1 MAENRFFKEVPNAL
15 VAIGAIM
22 VIFVII
28 IPLPT
33 ALLDFFM
40 ALNLIFSLIILLI
53 VLFVDKP
60 TEFTV
65 FPSLLLVS
73 TIFGLALNVSSTRLI
88 LTYGE
93 KFDGKMIAAFSQ
105 FVIGSTGNQ
114 GLVIGFVVFIILIA
128 VQAFVITKGATRIAE
143 VAARFALDFNNTRSM
158 SIEAEYNA
166 GVITEAEAR
175 KKKEELQRSTDFYG
189 AMDGAS
195 KFVSGNVKIGIFI
208 TVLNIV
214 AGLIVGIVFRQEEF
228 TKAMQMYTRFTIGD
242 GLLAQLPSLFISVA
256 TGLVVTRS
264 ASTGSFGKDITDQF
278 ARNSTVYYIA
288 AITLTVMAVLPG
300 FPSIILIIIAL
311 SLAFL
316 GWRLQTT
323 KVTRAQKEQAAKEA
337 QAASEK
343 AAKTETDDTKAVSPY
358 DDLSLQFGYGLIPL
372 VDEKRGSDLVP
383 RVKRIR
389 KEIAL
394 ETGLVMPVIR
404 MMDAMNLP
412 PDEYCITIQGAEVA
426 RSKIRM
432 GAYLAVNPGNVQDEI
447 PGEPTLD
454 PAFGL
459 PAIWISESNQAAAE
473 RAGYTVIDPPSIIAT
488 HLTQVIK
495 THADDILSRQMVS
508 NILDSA
514 KKLNPIVVEEIQSN
528 DKLTLGDLQTVF
540 KCLLRENV
548 SIRNT
553 TAILETISDYRRIT
567 GDMYLIAEKV
577 RQRLGR
583 QIVQQYLGEDKALR
597 AFMVDSAFF
606 QTVLASR
613 IDTLTGPQPA
623 IDTES
628 KKAWLRAVQNAYN
641 NFNAQFVGIAVILVP
656 EEGRLLIKRLLEYEM
671 PMVPV
676 LSVPEI
682 PKDVSVIGMGNI
694 TPEIQGKL

>member
-1 MAENRFFKEVPNAL
+1 MAENRIFKEAPNAL
-15 VAIGAIM
+15 VAMGAIL

-93 KFDGKMIAAFSQ
+93 KFNGKMIAAFSQ

-514 KKLNPIVVEEIQSN
+514 KKLNPIVVDEIQSN

-553 TAILETISDYRRIT
+553 TAILETIADYRRIT
-567 GDMYLIAEKV
+567 GDMYIIAEKV

-597 AFMVDSAFF
+597 AFMVDSGFF

-694 TPEIQGKL
+694 TPEIQG

>member
-1 MAENRFFKEVPNAL
+1 MAENRIFKEAPNAL
-15 VAIGAIM
+15 VAMGAIL

-323 KVTRAQKEQAAKEA
+323 KVTRAQKEQAAK
-337 QAASEK
+337 
-343 AAKTETDDTKAVSPY
+343 
-358 DDLSLQFGYGLIPL
+358 
-372 VDEKRGSDLVP
+372 
-383 RVKRIR
+383 
-389 KEIAL
+389 
-394 ETGLVMPVIR
+394 
-404 MMDAMNLP
+404 
-412 PDEYCITIQGAEVA
+412 
-426 RSKIRM
+426 
-432 GAYLAVNPGNVQDEI
+432 
-447 PGEPTLD
+447 
-454 PAFGL
+454 
-459 PAIWISESNQAAAE
+459 
-473 RAGYTVIDPPSIIAT
+473 
-488 HLTQVIK
+488 
-495 THADDILSRQMVS
+495 
-508 NILDSA
+508 
-514 KKLNPIVVEEIQSN
+514 
-528 DKLTLGDLQTVF
+528 
-540 KCLLRENV
+540 
-548 SIRNT
+548 
-553 TAILETISDYRRIT
+553 
-567 GDMYLIAEKV
+567 
-577 RQRLGR
+577 
-583 QIVQQYLGEDKALR
+583 
-597 AFMVDSAFF
+597 
-606 QTVLASR
+606 
-613 IDTLTGPQPA
+613 
-623 IDTES
+623 
-628 KKAWLRAVQNAYN
+628 
-641 NFNAQFVGIAVILVP
+641 
-656 EEGRLLIKRLLEYEM
+656 
-671 PMVPV
+671 
-676 LSVPEI
+676 
-682 PKDVSVIGMGNI
+682 
-694 TPEIQGKL
+694 

>member
-1 MAENRFFKEVPNAL
+1 MAENRIFKEAPNAL
-15 VAIGAIM
+15 VAMGAIL
-22 VIFVII
+22 VIFVIV

-514 KKLNPIVVEEIQSN
+514 KKLNPIVVDEIQSN

-567 GDMYLIAEKV
+567 GDMYIIAEKV

-694 TPEIQGKL
+694 TPEIE

>member
-1 MAENRFFKEVPNAL
+1 MAENRMFKEVPNAL

-22 VIFVII
+22 VIFVIV

-53 VLFVDKP
+53 VLFIDKP

-73 TIFGLALNVSSTRLI
+73 TIFGLALNVASTRLI

-93 KFDGKMIAAFSQ
+93 KFDGKMIEAFSK
-105 FVIGSTGNQ
+105 FVIGSSGNQ
-114 GLVIGFVVFIILIA
+114 GLVIGFVIFIILIA

-143 VAARFALDFNNTRSM
+143 VAARFALDFMNTRSM

-166 GVITEAEAR
+166 GIITDAEAR
-175 KKKEELQRSTDFYG
+175 KKKEDLQRSTDFYG

-208 TVLNIV
+208 TIINIV
-214 AGLIVGIVFRQEEF
+214 AGIIIGVWREEGF
-228 TKAMQMYTRFTIGD
+228 INALQMYTRFTIGD

-278 ARNSTVYYIA
+278 SRNSTVYYIA
-288 AITLTVMAVLPG
+288 AITLTVMAILPG
-300 FPSIILIIIAL
+300 FPSIILILIAL

-323 KVTRAQKEQAAKEA
+323 QVTRTQKEKAAKEA
-337 QAASEK
+337 QAASEQ
-343 AAKTETDDTKAVSPY
+343 AAKTESDDTKAVMPL
-358 DDLSLQFGYGLIPL
+358 DDISLQFGYGLIPL
-372 VDEKRGSDLVP
+372 VDEKKGAELLSRI
-383 RVKRIR
+383 KRIR
-389 KEIAL
+389 KEVAL

-404 MMDAMNLP
+404 IVDAMNLS

-488 HLTQVIK
+488 HLTHIIK

-508 NILDSA
+508 NMLESV
-514 KKLNPIVVEEIQSN
+514 KKVNPIVVEEIQSN
-528 DKLTLGDLQTVF
+528 QNITLGDLQTVL

-553 TAILETISDYRRIT
+553 PAILETISDYRRIT
-567 GDMYLIAEKV
+567 GDMYIIAEKV

-641 NFNAQFVGIAVILVP
+641 NFNAQFMGVAVILVP

-682 PKDVSVIGMGNI
+682 PKDVSVIGMGTI
-694 TPEIQGKL
+694 TP

>member
-1 MAENRFFKEVPNAL
+1 MAENRMFKEVPNAL

-22 VIFVII
+22 VIFVIV

-93 KFDGKMIAAFSQ
+93 KFNGKMIAAFSQ

-514 KKLNPIVVEEIQSN
+514 KKLNPIVVDEIQSN

-553 TAILETISDYRRIT
+553 TAILETIADYRRIT
-567 GDMYLIAEKV
+567 GDMYIIAEKV

-641 NFNAQFVGIAVILVP
+641 NFNAQFMGVAVILVP

-682 PKDVSVIGMGNI
+682 PKDISVIGMGTI
-694 TPEIQGKL
+694 TP

>member
-93 KFDGKMIAAFSQ
+93 KFNGKMIAAFSQ
-105 FVIGSTGNQ
+105 FVIGSKGNQ

-175 KKKEELQRSTDFYG
+175 KKKEDLQRSTDFYG

-694 TPEIQGKL
+694 TPEIQ

>member
-1 MAENRFFKEVPNAL
+1 MAENRIFKEAPNAL
-15 VAIGAIM
+15 VAMGAIL

-175 KKKEELQRSTDFYG
+175 KKKEDLQRSTDFYG

-514 KKLNPIVVEEIQSN
+514 KKLNPIVVDEIQSN

-553 TAILETISDYRRIT
+553 TAILETIADYRRIT
-567 GDMYLIAEKV
+567 GDMYIIAEKV

-583 QIVQQYLGEDKALR
+583 QIVQQYLGEDKSLR

-694 TPEIQGKL
+694 TPEIQ

>member
-1 MAENRFFKEVPNAL
+1 MAENRIFKEAPNAL
-15 VAIGAIM
+15 VAMGAIL

-514 KKLNPIVVEEIQSN
+514 KKLNPIVVDEIQSN

-553 TAILETISDYRRIT
+553 TAILETIADYRRIT
-567 GDMYLIAEKV
+567 GDMYIIAEKV

-694 TPEIQGKL
+694 TPEIQ

>member
-93 KFDGKMIAAFSQ
+93 KFNGKMIAAFSQ

-514 KKLNPIVVEEIQSN
+514 KKLNPIVVDEIQSN

-553 TAILETISDYRRIT
+553 TAILETIADYRRIT
-567 GDMYLIAEKV
+567 GDMYIIAEKV

-583 QIVQQYLGEDKALR
+583 QIVQQYLGEDKSLR

-694 TPEIQGKL
+694 TPEIQ

>member
-1 MAENRFFKEVPNAL
+1 MAENRIFKEAPNAL
-15 VAIGAIM
+15 VAMGAIL

-323 KVTRAQKEQAAKEA
+323 KVTRTQKEQAAKEA

-514 KKLNPIVVEEIQSN
+514 KKLNPIVVDEIQSN

-553 TAILETISDYRRIT
+553 TAILETIADYRRIT
-567 GDMYLIAEKV
+567 GDMYIIAEKV

-583 QIVQQYLGEDKALR
+583 QIVQQYLGEDKSLR

-694 TPEIQGKL
+694 TPEIQ

>member
-93 KFDGKMIAAFSQ
+93 KFNGKMITAFSQ

-300 FPSIILIIIAL
+300 FPSIILILIAL

-682 PKDVSVIGMGNI
+682 PKDISVIGMGNI
-694 TPEIQGKL
+694 TPEIQ

>member
-1 MAENRFFKEVPNAL
+1 MAENRIFKEAPNAL
-15 VAIGAIM
+15 VAMGAIL

-514 KKLNPIVVEEIQSN
+514 KKLNPIVVDEIQSN

-553 TAILETISDYRRIT
+553 TAILETIADYRRIT
-567 GDMYLIAEKV
+567 GDMYIIAEKV

-597 AFMVDSAFF
+597 AFMVDSGFF

-694 TPEIQGKL
+694 TPEIQG

>member
-1 MAENRFFKEVPNAL
+1 MAENRMFKEVPNAL

-22 VIFVII
+22 VIFVIV

-488 HLTQVIK
+488 HLTQVRK

-514 KKLNPIVVEEIQSN
+514 KKLNPIVVDEIQSN

-553 TAILETISDYRRIT
+553 TAILETIADYRRIT
-567 GDMYLIAEKV
+567 GDMYIIAEKV

-597 AFMVDSAFF
+597 AFMVDSGFF

-694 TPEIQGKL
+694 TPEIQ

>member
-1 MAENRFFKEVPNAL
+1 MAENRIFKEAPNAL
-15 VAIGAIM
+15 VAMGAIL

-514 KKLNPIVVEEIQSN
+514 KKLNPIVVDEIQSN

-567 GDMYLIAEKV
+567 GDMYIIAEKV

-597 AFMVDSAFF
+597 AFMVDSGFF

-694 TPEIQGKL
+694 TPEIQ

>member
-1 MAENRFFKEVPNAL
+1 MAENRMFKEVPNAL

-22 VIFVII
+22 VIFVIV

-53 VLFVDKP
+53 VLFIDKP

-73 TIFGLALNVSSTRLI
+73 TIFGLALNVASTRLI

-93 KFDGKMIAAFSQ
+93 KFDGKMIEAFSK
-105 FVIGSTGNQ
+105 FVIGSSGNQ
-114 GLVIGFVVFIILIA
+114 GLVIGFVIFIILIA

-143 VAARFALDFNNTRSM
+143 VAARFALDFMNTRSM

-166 GVITEAEAR
+166 GIITDAEAR
-175 KKKEELQRSTDFYG
+175 KKKEDLQRSTDFYG

-208 TVLNIV
+208 TIINIV
-214 AGLIVGIVFRQEEF
+214 AGIIIGVWREEGF
-228 TKAMQMYTRFTIGD
+228 INALQMYTRFTIGD

-278 ARNSTVYYIA
+278 SRNSTVYYIA
-288 AITLTVMAVLPG
+288 AITLTVMAILPG
-300 FPSIILIIIAL
+300 FPSIILILIAL

-323 KVTRAQKEQAAKEA
+323 QVTRTQREKAAKEA
-337 QAASEK
+337 QAASEQ
-343 AAKTETDDTKAVSPY
+343 AAKTESDDTKAVMPL
-358 DDLSLQFGYGLIPL
+358 DDISLQFGYGLIPL
-372 VDEKRGSDLVP
+372 VDEKKGAELLSRI
-383 RVKRIR
+383 KRIR
-389 KEIAL
+389 KEVAL

-404 MMDAMNLP
+404 IVDAMNLS

-488 HLTQVIK
+488 HLTHIIK

-508 NILDSA
+508 NMLESV
-514 KKLNPIVVEEIQSN
+514 KKVNPIVVEEIQSN
-528 DKLTLGDLQTVF
+528 QNITLGDLQTVL

-553 TAILETISDYRRIT
+553 PAILETISDYRRIT
-567 GDMYLIAEKV
+567 GDMYIIAEKV

-641 NFNAQFVGIAVILVP
+641 NFNAQFMGVAVILVP

-682 PKDVSVIGMGNI
+682 PKDVSVIGMGTI
-694 TPEIQGKL
+694 TP

>member
-1 MAENRFFKEVPNAL
+1 MAENRIFKEAPNAL
-15 VAIGAIM
+15 VAMGAIL
-22 VIFVII
+22 VIFVIV

-175 KKKEELQRSTDFYG
+175 KKKEDLQRSTDFYG

-514 KKLNPIVVEEIQSN
+514 KKLNPIVVDEIQSN

-553 TAILETISDYRRIT
+553 TAILETIADYRRIT
-567 GDMYLIAEKV
+567 GDMYIIAEKV

-583 QIVQQYLGEDKALR
+583 QIVQQYLGEDKSLR

-694 TPEIQGKL
+694 TPEIQ

>member
-1 MAENRFFKEVPNAL
+1 MAENRLFKEVPNAL

-22 VIFVII
+22 VIFVIV

-53 VLFVDKP
+53 VLFIDKP

-73 TIFGLALNVSSTRLI
+73 TIFGLALNVASTRLT

-93 KFDGKMIAAFSQ
+93 KFDGKMIEAFSK
-105 FVIGSTGNQ
+105 FVIGSSGNQ
-114 GLVIGFVVFIILIA
+114 GLVIGFVIFIILIA

-143 VAARFALDFNNTRSM
+143 VAARFALDFMNTRSM

-166 GVITEAEAR
+166 GIITDAEAR
-175 KKKEELQRSTDFYG
+175 KKKEDLQRSTDFYG

-208 TVLNIV
+208 TIINIV
-214 AGLIVGIVFRQEEF
+214 AGIIIGVWREEGF
-228 TKAMQMYTRFTIGD
+228 INALQMYTRFTIGD

-278 ARNSTVYYIA
+278 SRNSTVYYIA
-288 AITLTVMAVLPG
+288 AITLTVMAILPG
-300 FPSIILIIIAL
+300 FPSIILILIAL

-323 KVTRAQKEQAAKEA
+323 QVTRTQREKAAKEA
-337 QAASEK
+337 QAASEQ
-343 AAKTETDDTKAVSPY
+343 AAKTESDDTKAVMPL
-358 DDLSLQFGYGLIPL
+358 DDISLQFGYGLIPL
-372 VDEKRGSDLVP
+372 VDEKKGAELLSRI
-383 RVKRIR
+383 KRIR
-389 KEIAL
+389 KEVAL

-404 MMDAMNLP
+404 IVDAMNLS

-488 HLTQVIK
+488 HLTHIIK

-508 NILDSA
+508 NMLESV
-514 KKLNPIVVEEIQSN
+514 KKVNPIVVEEIQSN
-528 DKLTLGDLQTVF
+528 QNITLGDLQTVL

-553 TAILETISDYRRIT
+553 PAILETISDYRRIT
-567 GDMYLIAEKV
+567 GDMYIIAEKV

-597 AFMVDSAFF
+597 AFMVDSGFF

-682 PKDVSVIGMGNI
+682 PKDISVIGMGNI
-694 TPEIQGKL
+694 TPEIQ

>member
-1 MAENRFFKEVPNAL
+1 MAENRIFKEAPNAL
-15 VAIGAIM
+15 VAMGAIL

-514 KKLNPIVVEEIQSN
+514 KKLNPIVVDEIQSN

-553 TAILETISDYRRIT
+553 TAILETIADYRRIT
-567 GDMYLIAEKV
+567 GDMYIIAEKV

-597 AFMVDSAFF
+597 AFMVDSGFF

-694 TPEIQGKL
+694 TPEIQ

>member
-1 MAENRFFKEVPNAL
+1 MAENRLFKEVPNAL

-22 VIFVII
+22 VIFVIV

-53 VLFVDKP
+53 VLFIDKP

-73 TIFGLALNVSSTRLI
+73 TIFGLALNVASTRLI

-93 KFDGKMIAAFSQ
+93 KFDGKMIEAFSK
-105 FVIGSTGNQ
+105 FVIGSSGNQ
-114 GLVIGFVVFIILIA
+114 GLVIGFVIFIILIA

-143 VAARFALDFNNTRSM
+143 VAARFALDFMNTRSM

-166 GVITEAEAR
+166 GIITDAEAR
-175 KKKEELQRSTDFYG
+175 KKKEDLQRSTDFYG

-208 TVLNIV
+208 TIINIV
-214 AGLIVGIVFRQEEF
+214 AGIIIGVWREEGF
-228 TKAMQMYTRFTIGD
+228 INALQMYTRFTIGD

-278 ARNSTVYYIA
+278 SRNSTVYYIA
-288 AITLTVMAVLPG
+288 AITLTVMAILPG
-300 FPSIILIIIAL
+300 FPSIILILIAL

-323 KVTRAQKEQAAKEA
+323 QVTRTQREKAAKEA
-337 QAASEK
+337 QAASEQ
-343 AAKTETDDTKAVSPY
+343 AAKTESDDTKAVMPL
-358 DDLSLQFGYGLIPL
+358 DDISLQFGYGLIPL
-372 VDEKRGSDLVP
+372 VDEKKGAELLSRI
-383 RVKRIR
+383 KRIR
-389 KEIAL
+389 KEVAL

-404 MMDAMNLP
+404 IVDAMNLS

-488 HLTQVIK
+488 HLTHIIK

-508 NILDSA
+508 NMLESV
-514 KKLNPIVVEEIQSN
+514 KKVNPIVVEEIQSN
-528 DKLTLGDLQTVF
+528 QNITLGDLQTVL

-553 TAILETISDYRRIT
+553 PAILETISDYRRIT
-567 GDMYLIAEKV
+567 GDMYIIAEKV

-641 NFNAQFVGIAVILVP
+641 NFNAQFMGVAVILVP

-682 PKDVSVIGMGNI
+682 PKDVSVIGMGTI
-694 TPEIQGKL
+694 TP

>member
-1 MAENRFFKEVPNAL
+1 MAENRIFKEAPNAL
-15 VAIGAIM
+15 VAMGAIL

-514 KKLNPIVVEEIQSN
+514 KKLNPIVVDEIQSN

-553 TAILETISDYRRIT
+553 TAILETIADYRRIT
-567 GDMYLIAEKV
+567 GDMYIIAEKV

-583 QIVQQYLGEDKALR
+583 QIVQQSLGEDKALR
-597 AFMVDSAFF
+597 AFMVDSGFF

-694 TPEIQGKL
+694 TPEIQ

>member
-1 MAENRFFKEVPNAL
+1 MAENRIFKEAPNAL
-15 VAIGAIM
+15 VAMGAIL
-22 VIFVII
+22 VIFVIV

-514 KKLNPIVVEEIQSN
+514 KKLNPIVVDEIQSN

-553 TAILETISDYRRIT
+553 TAILETIADYRRIT
-567 GDMYLIAEKV
+567 GDMYIIAEKV
-577 RQRLGR
+577 RQRLSR

-694 TPEIQGKL
+694 TPEIQ

>member
-1 MAENRFFKEVPNAL
+1 MAENRIFKEAPNAL

-514 KKLNPIVVEEIQSN
+514 KKLNPIVVDEIQSN

-553 TAILETISDYRRIT
+553 TAILETIADYRRIT
-567 GDMYLIAEKV
+567 GDMYIIAEKV

-597 AFMVDSAFF
+597 AFMVDSGFF

-694 TPEIQGKL
+694 TPEIQ

>member
-1 MAENRFFKEVPNAL
+1 MAENRIFKEAPNAL
-15 VAIGAIM
+15 VAMGAIL

-93 KFDGKMIAAFSQ
+93 KFNGKMIAAFSQ

-514 KKLNPIVVEEIQSN
+514 KKLNPIVVDEIQSN

-553 TAILETISDYRRIT
+553 TAILETIADYRRIT
-567 GDMYLIAEKV
+567 GDMYIIAEKV

-583 QIVQQYLGEDKALR
+583 QIVQQYLGEDKSLR

-694 TPEIQGKL
+694 TPEIQ

>member
-93 KFDGKMIAAFSQ
+93 KFNGKMIAAFSQ

-343 AAKTETDDTKAVSPY
+343 AAKTENDDTKAVSPY

-694 TPEIQGKL
+694 TPEIQ

>member
-1 MAENRFFKEVPNAL
+1 MAENRIFKEVPNVF
-15 VAIGAIM
+15 VAIGTIM

-28 IPLPT
+28 LPLPT

-53 VLFVDKP
+53 VLFIDKP

-73 TIFGLALNVSSTRLI
+73 TIFGLALNVASTRLI

-105 FVIGSTGNQ
+105 FVIGSAGNQ
-114 GLVIGFVVFIILIA
+114 GLVIGFVIFIILIA

-214 AGLIVGIVFRQEEF
+214 AGLIVGIVFREEEF

-278 ARNSTVYYIA
+278 SRNSTIYYVA

-300 FPSIILIIIAL
+300 FPSIILILIAL

-323 KVTRAQKEQAAKEA
+323 KVTRAQKEQAAKDA
-337 QAASEK
+337 QAASEQ
-343 AAKTETDDTKAVSPY
+343 AAKTETDDTKAVSPL

-372 VDEKRGSDLVP
+372 VDEKKGSELMS
-383 RVKRIR
+383 RIKRIR

-394 ETGLVMPVIR
+394 ETGLVMPIIR
-404 MMDAMNLP
+404 IMDAMNLP
-412 PDEYCITIQGAEVA
+412 PDEYCITIQGVEVA

-459 PAIWISESNQAAAE
+459 PAIWISESNRAAAE

-488 HLTQVIK
+488 HLTHIIK

-528 DKLTLGDLQTVF
+528 DKLTLGDLQTVL

-553 TAILETISDYRRIT
+553 PAILETISDYRRIT

-583 QIVQQYLGEDKALR
+583 QIVQQYLGDDNALR

-613 IDTLTGPQPA
+613 IDTITGPQPA
-623 IDTES
+623 IDTEA
-628 KKAWLRAVQNAYN
+628 KKAWLRAVQTAYN
-641 NFNAQFVGIAVILVP
+641 NFNSQFVGIAVILVP

-682 PKDVSVIGMGNI
+682 PKDISVIGMGTI
-694 TPEIQGKL
+694 TPESE

>member
-1 MAENRFFKEVPNAL
+1 MAENRIFKEAPNAL
-15 VAIGAIM
+15 VAMGAIL
-22 VIFVII
+22 VIFVIV

-553 TAILETISDYRRIT
+553 TAILETIADYRRIT
-567 GDMYLIAEKV
+567 GDMYIIAEKV

-583 QIVQQYLGEDKALR
+583 QIVQQYLGEDKSLR

-694 TPEIQGKL
+694 TPEIQ

>member
-1 MAENRFFKEVPNAL
+1 MAENRIFKEAPNAL
-15 VAIGAIM
+15 VAMGAIL
-22 VIFVII
+22 VIFVIV

-495 THADDILSRQMVS
+495 THADDILSRQMVN

-514 KKLNPIVVEEIQSN
+514 KKLNPIVVDEIQSN

-553 TAILETISDYRRIT
+553 TAILETIADYRRIT
-567 GDMYLIAEKV
+567 GDMYIIAEKV

-682 PKDVSVIGMGNI
+682 PKDISVIGMGNI
-694 TPEIQGKL
+694 TPEIQ

>member
-1 MAENRFFKEVPNAL
+1 MAENRIFKEAPNAL
-15 VAIGAIM
+15 VAMGAIL

-514 KKLNPIVVEEIQSN
+514 KKLNPIVVDEIQSN

-553 TAILETISDYRRIT
+553 TAILETIADYRRIT
-567 GDMYLIAEKV
+567 GDMYIIAEKV

-597 AFMVDSAFF
+597 AFMVDSGFF

-671 PMVPV
+671 PMIPV

-682 PKDVSVIGMGNI
+682 PKDVLVIGMGNI
-694 TPEIQGKL
+694 TPEIQ

>member
-1 MAENRFFKEVPNAL
+1 MAENRIFKEAPNAL
-15 VAIGAIM
+15 VAMGAIL

-93 KFDGKMIAAFSQ
+93 KFNGKMIAAFSQ

-175 KKKEELQRSTDFYG
+175 KKKEDLQRSTDFYG

-383 RVKRIR
+383 RVKRNSSR
-389 KEIAL
+389 
-394 ETGLVMPVIR
+394 
-404 MMDAMNLP
+404 N
-412 PDEYCITIQGAEVA
+412 
-426 RSKIRM
+426 RSC
-432 GAYLAVNPGNVQDEI
+432 N
-447 PGEPTLD
+447 
-454 PAFGL
+454 
-459 PAIWISESNQAAAE
+459 
-473 RAGYTVIDPPSIIAT
+473 AGYQNDGCHEPS
-488 HLTQVIK
+488 
-495 THADDILSRQMVS
+495 SR
-508 NILDSA
+508 
-514 KKLNPIVVEEIQSN
+514 
-528 DKLTLGDLQTVF
+528 
-540 KCLLRENV
+540 
-548 SIRNT
+548 
-553 TAILETISDYRRIT
+553 
-567 GDMYLIAEKV
+567 
-577 RQRLGR
+577 
-583 QIVQQYLGEDKALR
+583 
-597 AFMVDSAFF
+597 
-606 QTVLASR
+606 
-613 IDTLTGPQPA
+613 
-623 IDTES
+623 
-628 KKAWLRAVQNAYN
+628 
-641 NFNAQFVGIAVILVP
+641 
-656 EEGRLLIKRLLEYEM
+656 
-671 PMVPV
+671 
-676 LSVPEI
+676 
-682 PKDVSVIGMGNI
+682 
-694 TPEIQGKL
+694 

>member
-1 MAENRFFKEVPNAL
+1 MAENRIFKEAPNAL

-372 VDEKRGSDLVP
+372 VDEKRGSDLVT

-553 TAILETISDYRRIT
+553 TAILETIADYRRIT
-567 GDMYLIAEKV
+567 GDMYIIAEKV

-682 PKDVSVIGMGNI
+682 PKDISVIGMGNI
-694 TPEIQGKL
+694 TPEIQ

>member
-1 MAENRFFKEVPNAL
+1 MAENRIFKEAPNAL
-15 VAIGAIM
+15 VAMGAIL
-22 VIFVII
+22 VIFVIV

-175 KKKEELQRSTDFYG
+175 KKKEDLQRSTDFYG

-514 KKLNPIVVEEIQSN
+514 KKLNPIVVDEIQSN

-553 TAILETISDYRRIT
+553 TAILETIADYRRIT
-567 GDMYLIAEKV
+567 GDMYIIAEKV

-583 QIVQQYLGEDKALR
+583 QIVQQYLGEDKSLR
-597 AFMVDSAFF
+597 AFMVDSGFF

-694 TPEIQGKL
+694 TPEIQG

>member
-1 MAENRFFKEVPNAL
+1 MAENRIFKEAPNAL
-15 VAIGAIM
+15 VAMGAIL

-514 KKLNPIVVEEIQSN
+514 KKLNPIVVDEIQSN

-694 TPEIQGKL
+694 TPEIQ